1 MAKTRR
7 RRPAGQVYDPS
18 ELLRKTKLLTDE
30 VAFLL
35 DVAPRTV
42 ERYMEQGKIQ
52 YVRTPGG
59 HRRALTESVRK
70 WI

>member
-1 MAKTRR
+1 MAKRRR
-7 RRPAGQVYDPS
+7 RRPAGQVYDPN
-18 ELLRKTKLLTDE
+18 ELLRKTKLNTE
-30 VAFLL
+30 EAAFLL

-42 ERYMEQGKIQ
+42 ERYLAQEKLD

-59 HRRALTESVRK
+59 HRRVLTSSVRK